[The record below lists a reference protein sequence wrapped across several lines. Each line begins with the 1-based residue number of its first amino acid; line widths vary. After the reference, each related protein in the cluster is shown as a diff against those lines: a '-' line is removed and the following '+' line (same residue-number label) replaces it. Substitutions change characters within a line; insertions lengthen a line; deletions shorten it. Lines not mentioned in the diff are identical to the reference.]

1 MMKFLSQEFQF
12 LYKVRGEIISEY
24 EEFEEVG
31 GYQRFLMRFGKFE
44 MVVANWNE
52 SFQRDR
58 VRFTEGISGH
68 F

>member
-1 MMKFLSQEFQF
+1 
-12 LYKVRGEIISEY
+12 
-24 EEFEEVG
+24 
-31 GYQRFLMRFGKFE
+31 MRFGKFE
-44 MVVANWNE
+44 MVVANWKE